1 MFYYNKKLKSLAREL
16 RKNMTD
22 TESLLWS
29 RVRRKQLKGHQ
40 FYRQM
45 AIENFIVDFFCP
57 KAKLVIEIEGG
68 QHYYDK
74 GLEADKLRDGYI
86 TNLGLRVLRFT
97 NLDVLQNIEGVLEH
111 INEYLK
117 SP

>member
-1 MFYYNKKLKSLAREL
+1 MSVY
-16 RKNMTD
+16 
-22 TESLLWS
+22 
-29 RVRRKQLKGHQ
+29 Q
-40 FYRQM
+40 FYRQR
-45 AIENFIVDFFCP
+45 AIGNCIVDFYCP
-57 KAKLVIEIEGG
+57 KAKLVIEIDGE
-68 QHYYDK
+68 QHYFEE
-74 GLEADKLRDGYI
+74 GLEMDKLRDRHT

>member
-1 MFYYNKKLKSLAREL
+1 LSEY
-16 RKNMTD
+16 
-22 TESLLWS
+22 
-29 RVRRKQLKGHQ
+29 Q
-40 FYRQM
+40 FYRQR
-45 AIENFIVDFFCP
+45 AIGNCIVYFYCP
-57 KAKLVIEIEGG
+57 KAKLVIEIDGG
-68 QHYYDK
+68 QHYSEE
-74 GLEADKLRDGYI
+74 GLEMDKLRDRHT

>member
-1 MFYYNKKLKSLAREL
+1 
-16 RKNMTD
+16 
-22 TESLLWS
+22 
-29 RVRRKQLKGHQ
+29 
-40 FYRQM
+40 
-45 AIENFIVDFFCP
+45 
-57 KAKLVIEIEGG
+57 LVIEIDGG
-68 QHYYDK
+68 QHYSEE
-74 GLEADKLRDGYI
+74 GLEMDKLRDRHT